1 MKKKIALLLACAAL
15 ALTACGSSEPTATTA
30 ADVSEAESEETA
42 EAETTAAESS
52 EVETESSEAAKEF
65 AEKGKELLNND
76 LVTVTLG
83 EPIDE
88 DYYIGYSAT
97 IENKSSDKYVL
108 VSIDNGSVDGL
119 MTHISLQGGSVAP
132 GKKSNAELRIYTE
145 DLDIKTSDELKNVEG
160 AFSISTNTDGGNSY
174 NGSNERYPF
183 SIAGDSGTTEES
195 ESTAEGAAEASTE
208 GAAKESAQTSAE
220 DTKIL
225 LDNDLAKITLG
236 DPVEDSYYV
245 GYAITIENKSDS
257 KYILVSVDNG
267 SVDGFMTYIS
277 VQGSSVAPGKKSKSE
292 LQIYT
297 EDLDIKTADEL
308 KNVEG
313 AFSISTNTDGGNSYN
328 GSNERYP
335 FSIPGNAADESAA
348 EEVSEQQ

>member
-30 ADVSEAESEETA
+30 AAASEAESEETA

-52 EVETESSEAAKEF
+52 EAETESSEAAKEF

-119 MTHISLQGGSVAP
+119 MTYISLQGGSVAP

-174 NGSNERYPF
+174 SGSNERYPF
-183 SIAGDSGTTEES
+183 SIAVDSETTEES
-195 ESTAEGAAEASTE
+195 ESTAEGAAE
-208 GAAKESAQTSAE
+208 ESAQTSAD

-277 VQGSSVAPGKKSKSE
+277 VQGSTVAPGKKSKSE

-328 GSNERYP
+328 GSSERYP
-335 FSIPGNAADESAA
+335 FSILGNAADESAA

>member
-30 ADVSEAESEETA
+30 AAASEAESEETA

-52 EVETESSEAAKEF
+52 EAETESSEAAKEF

-195 ESTAEGAAEASTE
+195 ESTAEGATEESTE
-208 GAAKESAQTSAE
+208 GSAEESAQTSAE

-277 VQGSSVAPGKKSKSE
+277 VQGSTVAPGKKSKSE

>member
-52 EVETESSEAAKEF
+52 EAETESSEAAKEF

-119 MTHISLQGGSVAP
+119 MTYISLQGGSVAP

-183 SIAGDSGTTEES
+183 SI
-195 ESTAEGAAEASTE
+195 
-208 GAAKESAQTSAE
+208 
-220 DTKIL
+220 
-225 LDNDLAKITLG
+225 
-236 DPVEDSYYV
+236 
-245 GYAITIENKSDS
+245 
-257 KYILVSVDNG
+257 
-267 SVDGFMTYIS
+267 
-277 VQGSSVAPGKKSKSE
+277 
-292 LQIYT
+292 
-297 EDLDIKTADEL
+297 
-308 KNVEG
+308 
-313 AFSISTNTDGGNSYN
+313 
-328 GSNERYP
+328 
-335 FSIPGNAADESAA
+335 PGNAADESAV

>member
-52 EVETESSEAAKEF
+52 EAETESSEAAKEF

-183 SIAGDSGTTEES
+183 SIAGDSGTTEETESAVGESAESVS
-195 ESTAEGAAEASTE
+195 EEASE
-208 GAAKESAQTSAE
+208 GSTQTSAE
-220 DTKIL
+220 DTKVL

-277 VQGSSVAPGKKSKSE
+277 VQGSTVAPGKKSKSE

>member
-1 MKKKIALLLACAAL
+1 MKKKIALLLACSAL

-42 EAETTAAESS
+42 EEETTAAESS
-52 EVETESSEAAKEF
+52 EAETESSEAAKEF

-97 IENKSSDKYVL
+97 IENKSSDQYVL

-119 MTHISLQGGSVAP
+119 MTYISLQGGSVAP

-174 NGSNERYPF
+174 SGSNERYPF
-183 SIAGDSGTTEES
+183 SIAGDSETTEES
-195 ESTAEGAAEASTE
+195 ESTAEGAAE
-208 GAAKESAQTSAE
+208 ESAQTSAD

-277 VQGSSVAPGKKSKSE
+277 VQGSTVAPGKKSKSE

-348 EEVSEQQ
+348 EEVSKQQ

>member
-15 ALTACGSSEPTATTA
+15 ALTACGSSEPTATSA

-52 EVETESSEAAKEF
+52 EAETESSEAAKEF

-119 MTHISLQGGSVAP
+119 MTYISLQGGSVAP

-195 ESTAEGAAEASTE
+195 ESTAEGAAE
-208 GAAKESAQTSAE
+208 ESAQTSAE
-220 DTKIL
+220 DTKVL

-277 VQGSSVAPGKKSKSE
+277 VQGSTVAPGKKSKSE

-328 GSNERYP
+328 GSSERYP

>member
-52 EVETESSEAAKEF
+52 EAETESSEAAKEF

-119 MTHISLQGGSVAP
+119 MTYISLQGGSVRCSWQKIKCRTAYLY
-132 GKKSNAELRIYTE
+132 GGSGYQDLR
-145 DLDIKTSDELKNVEG
+145 
-160 AFSISTNTDGGNSY
+160 
-174 NGSNERYPF
+174 R
-183 SIAGDSGTTEES
+183 
-195 ESTAEGAAEASTE
+195 
-208 GAAKESAQTSAE
+208 AQKRRRS
-220 DTKIL
+220 
-225 LDNDLAKITLG
+225 
-236 DPVEDSYYV
+236 
-245 GYAITIENKSDS
+245 
-257 KYILVSVDNG
+257 
-267 SVDGFMTYIS
+267 
-277 VQGSSVAPGKKSKSE
+277 
-292 LQIYT
+292 LQY
-297 EDLDIKTADEL
+297 LYQHRWWKQL
-308 KNVEG
+308 
-313 AFSISTNTDGGNSYN
+313 
-328 GSNERYP
+328 
-335 FSIPGNAADESAA
+335 
-348 EEVSEQQ
+348 

>member
-1 MKKKIALLLACAAL
+1 MKKRIALLLACTAL

-42 EAETTAAESS
+42 ETDASGAETAAAESS
-52 EVETESSEAAKEF
+52 EAEIESSEAAKEF

-119 MTHISLQGGSVAP
+119 MTYISLQGGSVAP

-183 SIAGDSGTTEES
+183 SI
-195 ESTAEGAAEASTE
+195 
-208 GAAKESAQTSAE
+208 
-220 DTKIL
+220 
-225 LDNDLAKITLG
+225 
-236 DPVEDSYYV
+236 
-245 GYAITIENKSDS
+245 
-257 KYILVSVDNG
+257 
-267 SVDGFMTYIS
+267 
-277 VQGSSVAPGKKSKSE
+277 
-292 LQIYT
+292 
-297 EDLDIKTADEL
+297 
-308 KNVEG
+308 
-313 AFSISTNTDGGNSYN
+313 
-328 GSNERYP
+328 
-335 FSIPGNAADESAA
+335 PGNAADESAA

>member
-1 MKKKIALLLACAAL
+1 MGGYYEKKIALLLACAAL

-30 ADVSEAESEETA
+30 AAASEAESEETA

-52 EVETESSEAAKEF
+52 EAETESSEAAKEF

-88 DYYIGYSAT
+88 SYYIGYSAT
-97 IENKSSDKYVL
+97 IENKSSDQYVL

-119 MTHISLQGGSVAP
+119 MTYISLQGGSVAP

-174 NGSNERYPF
+174 NGSNERFPF
-183 SIAGDSGTTEES
+183 SIAGDSATTEES
-195 ESTAEGAAEASTE
+195 ESTAEGAAEESVE
-208 GAAKESAQTSAE
+208 ESAQTSAA

-277 VQGSSVAPGKKSKSE
+277 VQGSTVAPGKKSKSE

-348 EEVSEQQ
+348 EEVTEQQ

>member
-52 EVETESSEAAKEF
+52 EAETESSEAAKEF

-119 MTHISLQGGSVAP
+119 MTYISLQGGSVAP

-195 ESTAEGAAEASTE
+195 ESTAEGAAEESTE
-208 GAAKESAQTSAE
+208 GSAEESAQTSAE
-220 DTKIL
+220 DTKVL

-267 SVDGFMTYIS
+267 SVDGFMTYIN

-313 AFSISTNTDGGNSYN
+313 AFSISTNTDGGNSYD
-328 GSNERYP
+328 GSSERYP

>member
-52 EVETESSEAAKEF
+52 EAETESSEAAKEF

-183 SIAGDSGTTEES
+183 SIAGDSATTEES
-195 ESTAEGAAEASTE
+195 ESTAEGAAEESVE
-208 GAAKESAQTSAE
+208 ESAQTSAE

-277 VQGSSVAPGKKSKSE
+277 VQGSTVAPGKKSKSE

-335 FSIPGNAADESAA
+335 FSIPGNAADESAV

>member
-30 ADVSEAESEETA
+30 AAASEAESEETA

-52 EVETESSEAAKEF
+52 EAETESSEAAKEF

-119 MTHISLQGGSVAP
+119 MTYISLQGGSVAP

-195 ESTAEGAAEASTE
+195 ESTAEGSAEVSTE
-208 GAAKESAQTSAE
+208 GAAEESAQTSAE

-313 AFSISTNTDGGNSYN
+313 AFSISTNTDGGNSYT

-335 FSIPGNAADESAA
+335 FSIPGNVAD
-348 EEVSEQQ
+348 

>member
-52 EVETESSEAAKEF
+52 EAESESSEAAKEF

-88 DYYIGYSAT
+88 SYYIGYSAT
-97 IENKSSDKYVL
+97 IENKSSDQYVL

-119 MTHISLQGGSVAP
+119 MTYISLQGGSVAP

-174 NGSNERYPF
+174 SGSNERYPF

-195 ESTAEGAAEASTE
+195 ESTAEGAAE
-208 GAAKESAQTSAE
+208 ESAQTSAD

-277 VQGSSVAPGKKSKSE
+277 VQGSTVAPGKKSKSE

>member
-52 EVETESSEAAKEF
+52 EAETESSEAAKEF
-65 AEKGKELLNND
+65 AKKGKELLNND

-119 MTHISLQGGSVAP
+119 MTYISLQGGSVAP

-195 ESTAEGAAEASTE
+195 ESTAEGAAEGSTE
-208 GAAKESAQTSAE
+208 GSAEESAQTSAE
-220 DTKIL
+220 DTKVL

-277 VQGSSVAPGKKSKSE
+277 VQGSTVAPGKKSKSE

-328 GSNERYP
+328 GSSERYP

>member
-52 EVETESSEAAKEF
+52 EAETESSEAAKEF

-119 MTHISLQGGSVAP
+119 MTYISLQGGSVAP

-195 ESTAEGAAEASTE
+195 ESTAEGSAEASTE
-208 GAAKESAQTSAE
+208 GAAEESAQTSAE
-220 DTKIL
+220 DTKVL

-277 VQGSSVAPGKKSKSE
+277 VQGSTVAPGKKSKSE

-328 GSNERYP
+328 GSSERYP
-335 FSIPGNAADESAA
+335 FSIPGNAADESAV